1 MNYLEMQQMEKKIQE
16 HLRRRR
22 VIPSVESILTYLSLG
37 PICQGLSPA
46 PDSEL
51 IALVIAR
58 RQRAWPKTNL
68 VDIPCIH

>member
-1 MNYLEMQQMEKKIQE
+1 MNYLEMQQMEKKVQE

-22 VIPSVESILTYLSLG
+22 VIPSVESILTFRSVQFVKVSHRL
-37 PICQGLSPA
+37 